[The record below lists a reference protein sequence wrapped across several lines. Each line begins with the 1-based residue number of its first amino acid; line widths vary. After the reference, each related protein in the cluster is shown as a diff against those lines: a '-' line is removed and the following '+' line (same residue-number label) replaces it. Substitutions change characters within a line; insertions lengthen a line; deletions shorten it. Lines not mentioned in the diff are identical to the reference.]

1 MRILHAAWRL
11 LRKHRRI
18 AFTAVVALAV
28 AGGILHVVEQNAQ
41 QAAEKR
47 RAQQS
52 LDEKQAA
59 DWADYQKQKLDTAF
73 AARQALKAEH
83 EVEVRQA
90 YPVLPA
96 QDRKPRRL
104 EAFKVQ
110 GAERMGSGLFPD

>member
-1 MRILHAAWRL
+1 MRILRTAWRFL
-11 LRKHRRI
+11 HKHRRI
-18 AFTAVVALAV
+18 ALTAVAAFAV

-41 QAAEKR
+41 QAAENR
-47 RAQQS
+47 QVQQS
-52 LDEKQAA
+52 LDAKQAA
-59 DWADYQKQKLDTAF
+59 DWADYQKQKLDAAL
-73 AARQALKAEH
+73 AARQTLKAEH

-104 EAFKVQ
+104 EEFKVQ